1 MGTREFPCDVTERRR
16 GCRSQVA
23 GRSFV
28 GLSVARGFAFS
39 RAGELHLT
47 FATDFVTKIELA
59 ARLFIVVA
67 VD

>member
-1 MGTREFPCDVTERRR
+1 M
-16 GCRSQVA
+16 A

-47 FATDFVTKIELA
+47 FATDFVPKIELA
-59 ARLFIVVA
+59 ARVFIVVA